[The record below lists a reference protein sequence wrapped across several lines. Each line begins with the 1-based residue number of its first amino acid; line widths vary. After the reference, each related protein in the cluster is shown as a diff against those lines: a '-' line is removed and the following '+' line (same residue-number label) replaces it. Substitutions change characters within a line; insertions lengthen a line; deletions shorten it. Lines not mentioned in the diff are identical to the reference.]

1 LTYISNA
8 FCGVLIYLSHNNL
21 VIDIKFAG
29 IVWEQTDY
37 FHVSTALLFIAVA
50 MEFSLLR
57 KLACNKKQ
65 LM

>member
-1 LTYISNA
+1 M
-8 FCGVLIYLSHNNL
+8 LIYLSHNNL

-29 IVWEQTDY
+29 IMWEQTDY